1 MPHKTYLWI
10 EDRTGKS
17 GHTFWKTMMQQLFP
31 EVIVESKKNN
41 SELVKAVQNLS
52 DRENQYIVVFDSAFD
67 NIQVI
72 REHQL
77 LQKSIQMKSNVHELR
92 IICFEYILLEFKK
105 LLEWIYAPGDE
116 LIPKRIMAITAR
128 EKLITALQNP
138 KTDYKQLTEIKEYNS
153 RVDTLNIEQFAAKLL
168 FDLTRNTGFEVS
180 KGSLGQCW
188 IVSCCE
194 WHERQA
200 DDICGLDENRISL
213 IQKMKVIFQNTSLQS
228 EFQKAGLE
236 VAL

>member
-1 MPHKTYLWI
+1 MKFLERRPNHCPIKHIYGLKT
-10 EDRTGKS
+10 E
-17 GHTFWKTMMQQLFP
+17 
-31 EVIVESKKNN
+31 
-41 SELVKAVQNLS
+41 
-52 DRENQYIVVFDSAFD
+52 
-67 NIQVI
+67 QV
-72 REHQL
+72 
-77 LQKSIQMKSNVHELR
+77 N
-92 IICFEYILLEFKK
+92 
-105 LLEWIYAPGDE
+105 
-116 LIPKRIMAITAR
+116 T
-128 EKLITALQNP
+128 

-200 DDICGLDENRISL
+200 DDICGLDENKISL
-213 IQKMKVIFQNTSLQS
+213 IQKMKIIFQNTSLQS

>member
-17 GHTFWKTMMQQLFP
+17 GYTFWKTMMQQLFP

-52 DRENQYIVVFDSAFD
+52 DRKNQYIVVFDSAFD

-77 LQKSIQMKSNVHELR
+77 LQKSIQ
-92 IICFEYILLEFKK
+92 
-105 LLEWIYAPGDE
+105 
-116 LIPKRIMAITAR
+116 
-128 EKLITALQNP
+128 
-138 KTDYKQLTEIKEYNS
+138 
-153 RVDTLNIEQFAAKLL
+153 
-168 FDLTRNTGFEVS
+168 
-180 KGSLGQCW
+180 
-188 IVSCCE
+188 
-194 WHERQA
+194 
-200 DDICGLDENRISL
+200 
-213 IQKMKVIFQNTSLQS
+213 S